1 MTLYLFKYCLPLLL
15 GYTLFIG
22 LAGRM
27 NPFAKPEYPEERPS
41 WFLGVWTG
49 LTVALV
55 LGVGMHM
62 AYSISLESA
71 TALLPTTALFMG
83 VLLLPGFAGYSLY
96 RRHISRE
103 LREAPFS
110 MAPESNGLKHRLESD
125 ARWRANEHRAED
137 SEESDATLSQTSADS
152 SVWSMK
158 SDPDEDQHAPI
169 VAAFLESAEL
179 DVLDT
184 HDQTAANGEQEEAFE
199 AYLGPDFDLDN
210 ETTLDDY
217 LDDTVFEEF
226 HYSDLEM
233 DATQL
238 DATSLID
245 MSDIA
250 GVQIS
255 ESTGA
260 DDSALS
266 LFDETEFT
274 QANALSE
281 IEQSF
286 SSLEMSDD
294 EFTAAHEQFM
304 ATQDENHEETLEQVP
319 TALALD
325 DIDLTQSR
333 QDLDQSHDTNEPETA
348 ITGSYATSVSNLQL
362 GQRLSDELAAHEETS
377 RQLRI
382 TRKVL
387 ARLTPSAQ
395 EGTASPAGEPEDTDS
410 LVQLKE
416 ELAASIAMQASL
428 QSEANREKEKRLQSE
443 EAGSRLRE
451 ELIQAKHDIRRS
463 SAARA
468 KALSTANKAIAFAR
482 QTLQVRALLEE
493 ELQMARNTLS
503 KRQDTISSVIRELE
517 NEKERTQEEVAFMAQ
532 QLVVHDHLPQH
543 HHDDELT
550 HDDRDHTLPVAPNGK
565 ISEIHQSG
573 PEL

>member
-71 TALLPTTALFMG
+71 KALLPTTALFMG

-103 LREAPFS
+103 LREASFS

-125 ARWRANEHRAED
+125 AMWRANEQKAED
-137 SEESDATLSQTSADS
+137 TVESDEALSQASADN

-158 SDPDEDQHAPI
+158 SDPDDDQHAPI

-184 HDQTAANGEQEEAFE
+184 HNQTAANGEQEEAFE

-226 HYSDLEM
+226 HYSDL
-233 DATQL
+233 DL
-238 DATSLID
+238 DATRLDATRLID

-255 ESTGA
+255 DSSND
-260 DDSALS
+260 DDSELS

-274 QANALSE
+274 QANELSE

-286 SSLEMSDD
+286 SPLDMGDD
-294 EFTAAHEQFM
+294 EFAAAHEEFM
-304 ATQDENHEETLEQVP
+304 ATQDENSDETLEQAA

-325 DIDLTQSR
+325 DADLTQSV
-333 QDLDQSHDTNEPETA
+333 DLEQHHDTSEPETA

-395 EGTASPAGEPEDTDS
+395 ESTTSQAGDPADNDS
-410 LVQLKE
+410 LIQLKE
-416 ELAASIAMQASL
+416 ELAASLAMQASL
-428 QSEANREKEKRLQSE
+428 QSEANSEKEKRLQSE
-443 EAGSRLRE
+443 EAGSRLHE

-517 NEKERTQEEVAFMAQ
+517 NEKERTQEEVAYMAQ

-550 HDDRDHTLPVAPNGK
+550 HDDMDHTLPVAPNGK
-565 ISEIHQSG
+565 ITEIHQSG